1 MDQALTPTDFYD
13 RLAPFYDTMNDWPAR
28 LAFELPFFERLFA
41 QRGLHSV
48 LDAACGSGRHA
59 VAFAQMGLRAAGAD
73 LSPAMIALARQH
85 AEDVDA
91 DVRFE
96 VGGFRDLGEHFAEP
110 FDALVCLGNS
120 LVHVLTDD
128 EMAAT
133 LRAFRDRLRPGG
145 LLVLHTLNYD
155 KRWREKPR
163 FFAPNG
169 GTVGGR
175 EALVWRF
182 ADYGEQLITFHTALF
197 AQQNGGWQVE
207 VNSTLHRP
215 WQRGELFSQ
224 LTFAGFTH
232 VQFHGDL
239 TGAPFDKDASGD
251 LVIAG
256 ERVV

>member
-1 MDQALTPTDFYD
+1 MDQTLTPTDFYD
-13 RLAPFYDTMNDWPAR
+13 RLAPFYDTMNDWSAR
-28 LAFELPFFERLFA
+28 LAFELPFLQQLFT
-41 QRGLHSV
+41 QRNARSV

-59 VAFAQMGLRAAGAD
+59 VAFAQLGLRAAGAD
-73 LSPAMIALARQH
+73 ASPAMIALARQH
-85 AEDVDA
+85 AAEAGA

-96 VGGFRDLGEHFAEP
+96 VAGFRDLAAYFSEP

-145 LLVLHTLNYD
+145 LLVLHNLNYD

-169 GTVGGR
+169 GIVGGR
-175 EALVWRF
+175 EALIWRF
-182 ADYGEQLITFHTALF
+182 ADYGEQFITFHTALF
-197 AQQNGGWQVE
+197 TKQDGGWRVE
-207 VNSTLHRP
+207 VNSALQRP
-215 WQRGELFSQ
+215 WQRGELFGQ

-232 VQFHGDL
+232 IQFHGDL
-239 TGAPFDKDASGD
+239 SGAPFDKDVSGD
-251 LVIAG
+251 LVI
-256 ERVV
+256 VCDSL